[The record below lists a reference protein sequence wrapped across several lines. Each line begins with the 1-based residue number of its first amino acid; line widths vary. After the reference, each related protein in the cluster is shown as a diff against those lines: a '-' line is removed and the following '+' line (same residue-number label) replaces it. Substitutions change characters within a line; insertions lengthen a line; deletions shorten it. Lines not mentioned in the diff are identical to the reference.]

1 MKRVTRDT
9 LFLSIAKLFALRST
23 CSRLSVGAVIVK
35 NKRII
40 SSGYNGPP
48 AGEPHCNDCT
58 CNPKEPCKRAI
69 HAEANA
75 IKWAMDNNIDLIGG
89 TLYCTHLPC
98 TNCATKIVK
107 SGISKVVYS
116 EDYRDS
122 KGLLI
127 LRTPVTCSHTLM
139 YLHFTTGCIPSFSGK
154 ALEELVEPLP
164 RVSLTL
170 EYTQSVTAL
179 LFCTTKA
186 YICWLSFCIVLF
198 WDSKHLS
205 NPSTHPSK
213 NERIYVFFLSKPS
226 YSFHDCLAIPR
237 ILGIH

>member
-127 LRTPVTCSHTLM
+127 LRKNRIEIIKGNAIQDYKELEAVKKS
-139 YLHFTTGCIPSFSGK
+139 SGVYK
-154 ALEELVEPLP
+154 TN
-164 RVSLTL
+164 S
-170 EYTQSVTAL
+170 S
-179 LFCTTKA
+179 
-186 YICWLSFCIVLF
+186 ILS
-198 WDSKHLS
+198 
-205 NPSTHPSK
+205 
-213 NERIYVFFLSKPS
+213 
-226 YSFHDCLAIPR
+226 
-237 ILGIH
+237 